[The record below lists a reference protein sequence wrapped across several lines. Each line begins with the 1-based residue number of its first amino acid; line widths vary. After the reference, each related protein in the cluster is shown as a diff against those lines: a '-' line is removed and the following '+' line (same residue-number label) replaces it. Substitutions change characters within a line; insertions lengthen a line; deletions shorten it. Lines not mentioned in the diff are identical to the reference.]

1 MILKQAREAASEL
14 STAATTITECC
25 CRSARKV
32 AGQLIVFEDRLSDSP
47 FIERVWRSHSVRPGT
62 FRSIAASTFEMV
74 VSRHGGRKFF
84 TLRGPET
91 HATVADLPADGEWFA
106 IRFRIG
112 TFVPH
117 LTPANLTDRRD
128 VTLPAATRHSF
139 WLNGSAWDYPD
150 FENAETF
157 VNRLFRNG
165 ILVRDPIV
173 DAVLAGGRA
182 APPAR
187 TLQRHFL
194 RATGLTFGA
203 VRQIERARY
212 ATILLR
218 EAMPI
223 LDVVQ
228 QAGYYDQ
235 AHLTRS
241 LRHCIG
247 QTPTAIIRGEEQLS
261 FLYKTPRPR

>member
-1 MILKQAREAASEL
+1 M
-14 STAATTITECC
+14 
-25 CRSARKV
+25 
-32 AGQLIVFEDRLSDSP
+32 IVFEDRLSDSQ
-47 FIERVWRSHSVRPGT
+47 FIERVWRSHSERPGT
-62 FRSIAASTFEMV
+62 FRSVAASTFEMV
-74 VSRHGGRKFF
+74 VSRHGGLTFF

-91 HATVADLPADGEWFA
+91 QATPAQLPADGEWVG
-106 IRFRIG
+106 IRFKVG

-117 LTPANLTDRRD
+117 LTPGALIDRRD

-157 VNRLFRNG
+157 VDRLLRKG
-165 ILVRDPIV
+165 ILVRDSV
-173 DAVLAGGRA
+173 VSAALAGDA
-182 APPAR
+182 ETLPPR

-194 RATGLTFGA
+194 RTTGLTFGA
-203 VRQIERARY
+203 VRRIERARY

-218 EAMPI
+218 EGMPI

-241 LRHCIG
+241 LRHRIG
-247 QTPTAIIRGEEQLS
+247 QTPTAIIHGGEQLS
-261 FLYKTPRPR
+261 FLYKTPRPG

>member
-1 MILKQAREAASEL
+1 MTRASAHHQGKL
-14 STAATTITECC
+14 D
-25 CRSARKV
+25 
-32 AGQLIVFEDRLSDSP
+32 QMIVFEDRLSDSR
-47 FIERVWRSHSVRPGT
+47 FVERVWRSHSERPGM
-62 FRSIAASTFEMV
+62 FRSVAASTFEMV
-74 VSRHGGRKFF
+74 VSRHSGLTFV

-91 HATVADLPADGEWFA
+91 HATKAELPGDGEWIA
-106 IRFRIG
+106 IRFKVG

-117 LTPANLTDRRD
+117 LTPGNLIDRRD
-128 VTLPAATRHSF
+128 VTLPAAARHSF

-157 VNRLFRNG
+157 VDRLFRKG
-165 ILVRDPIV
+165 ILVRDPVV
-173 DAVLAGGRA
+173 DAALAGGA
-182 APPAR
+182 KAVPPR

-203 VRQIERARY
+203 VRRIERARY

-218 EAMPI
+218 EGMPI

-241 LRHCIG
+241 LRHRIG
-247 QTPTAIIRGEEQLS
+247 QTPTAIIRGGEQLS
-261 FLYKTPRPR
+261 FLYKTPRPG

>member
-1 MILKQAREAASEL
+1 
-14 STAATTITECC
+14 
-25 CRSARKV
+25 
-32 AGQLIVFEDRLSDSP
+32 
-47 FIERVWRSHSVRPGT
+47 
-62 FRSIAASTFEMV
+62 MV
-74 VSRHGGRKFF
+74 VSRHGGRTCF

-91 HATVADLPADGEWFA
+91 QATLAELPADGEWFA
-106 IRFRIG
+106 IRFKVG

-117 LTPANLTDRRD
+117 LRPGNLIDRRD
-128 VTLPAATRHSF
+128 ITLPEATRHSF

-150 FENAETF
+150 FENAEAF
-157 VNRLFRNG
+157 VNRLFTKG
-165 ILVRDPIV
+165 ILVRDSV
-173 DAVLAGGRA
+173 VSAALAGGA
-182 APPAR
+182 EALIAR

-203 VRQIERARY
+203 VRRIERARY

-218 EAMPI
+218 EGTPI

-228 QAGYYDQ
+228 HAGYYDQ

-241 LRHCIG
+241 LRHRIG
-247 QTPTAIIRGEEQLS
+247 QTPTAIIRGDDQLS

>member
-1 MILKQAREAASEL
+1 MI
-14 STAATTITECC
+14 I
-25 CRSARKV
+25 
-32 AGQLIVFEDRLSDSP
+32 FEDRLSDSP
-47 FIERVWRSHSVRPGT
+47 FIERVWRSHSGRPGT

-74 VSRHGGRKFF
+74 VSRHGGRTFF
-84 TLRGPET
+84 TLRGPESQ
-91 HATVADLPADGEWFA
+91 ATLAELPADGEWFA
-106 IRFRIG
+106 VRFRLG

-117 LTPANLTDRRD
+117 LTPGNLTDRRD
-128 VTLPAATRHSF
+128 VTLPEATRHSF

-157 VNRLFRNG
+157 VNRLFRKG
-165 ILVRDPIV
+165 ILVRDPTV
-173 DAVLAGGRA
+173 DAVIAGGTNP
-182 APPAR
+182 PPAR

-194 RATGLTFGA
+194 RATGLTFSA

-218 EAMPI
+218 EGMPI

-241 LRHCIG
+241 LRHRIG
-247 QTPTAIIRGEEQLS
+247 QTPTAIIRRDEQLS
-261 FLYKTPRPR
+261 FLYKTPWAR

>member
-1 MILKQAREAASEL
+1 LHAARE
-14 STAATTITECC
+14 
-25 CRSARKV
+25 V
-32 AGQLIVFEDRLSDSP
+32 ADQMIIFEDRLSDSP
-47 FIERVWRSHSVRPGT
+47 CIERVWRSHSARPGT

-74 VSRHGGRKFF
+74 VSRHGGRTFF

-91 HATVADLPADGEWFA
+91 QATLAELPADGEWFA
-106 IRFRIG
+106 IRFRLG

-117 LTPANLTDRRD
+117 LTPGNLTDRRD
-128 VTLPAATRHSF
+128 VMLPEATRHSF

-157 VNRLFRNG
+157 VNKLFKKG

-173 DAVLAGGRA
+173 EAVRAGGAEA
-182 APPAR
+182 ASAR
-187 TLQRHFL
+187 TLQRRFL

-218 EAMPI
+218 EDMPI

-228 QAGYYDQ
+228 RAGYYDQ

-241 LRHCIG
+241 LRHRIG
-247 QTPTAIIRGEEQLS
+247 QTPTAIIRGDEQLS
-261 FLYKTPRPR
+261 FLYKTSRPR